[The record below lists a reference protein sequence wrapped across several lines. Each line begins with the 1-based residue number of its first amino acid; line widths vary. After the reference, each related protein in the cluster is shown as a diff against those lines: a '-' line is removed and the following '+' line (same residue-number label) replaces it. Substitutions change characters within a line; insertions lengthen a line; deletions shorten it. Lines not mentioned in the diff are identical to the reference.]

1 MNLRS
6 DKQVKIQALLF
17 DLSNDPWIEHNIT
30 LFFPKKISLI
40 STILGISTPFIKFYY
55 YIEN

>member
-30 LFFPKKISLI
+30 LFFPKKYLSSQRFWVSPLP
-40 STILGISTPFIKFYY
+40 LYKVLLLY
-55 YIEN
+55 